1 MHRHPAPD
9 PADAARA
16 VAGPTRRTLLQG
28 AAAVAGAGVV
38 LAACGG
44 GGDSESRPV
53 RAALQLSP
61 LFPVKS
67 PHVVAGIPTRLP
79 FAVTNS
85 RNVPQSLPVQQVVFN
100 LEVDGNEVV
109 GSVTAPVRSDG
120 VPYPY
125 LPASLTFPEPGI
137 YDVVARVGNER
148 VSVSVQ
154 AYERTEVG
162 PPQVGE
168 ALPPV
173 DTPTT
178 LKSLQVSPVCSHVP
192 PCGLHEFSLAQ
203 LIGRGRPL
211 AVVLAAP
218 AFATTEADR
227 TMLDLVLEAIPEHPD
242 VVVLHSEV
250 YKNPK
255 DVRRLSEAALAPLAD
270 AYNMNYAPALFITNG
285 AGVLVARAD
294 TIIDRVELSD
304 LLNQAK

>member
-1 MHRHPAPD
+1 MHRHPAPV
-9 PADAARA
+9 PADEPRA
-16 VAGPTRRTLLQG
+16 VAGPSRRTLLQG
-28 AAAVAGAGVV
+28 AAVAAGAGLV
-38 LAACGG
+38 LTACGG
-44 GGDSESRPV
+44 GESESRPV
-53 RAALQLSP
+53 PSTLQLSP

-67 PHVVAGIPTRLP
+67 PHVVAGTPVRLP

-85 RNVPQSLPVQQVVFN
+85 RNVPQSLPVPQAVFN
-100 LEVDGNEVV
+100 IEVDGNEVA

-125 LPASLTFPEPGI
+125 LPATLTFPEPGV

-154 AYERTEVG
+154 AYDRTEVG

-178 LKSLQVSPVCSHVP
+178 LRSLQVSPVCSHVP

-203 LIGRGRPL
+203 LVGRGRPV

-218 AFATTEADR
+218 AFATTDADR
-227 TMLDLVLEAIPEHPD
+227 TMLDLVLEAVPQHPD
-242 VVVLHSEV
+242 VVFLHSEV

-255 DVRRLSEAALAPLAD
+255 DVRRLSEAAMAPLTD
-270 AYNMNYAPALFITNG
+270 AYKMKYAPALFITNS
-285 AGVLVARAD
+285 AGIVVARAD
-294 TIIDRVELSD
+294 TVVDRVELSD

>member
-1 MHRHPAPD
+1 MHRHPAPV
-9 PADAARA
+9 PADEPRA
-16 VAGPTRRTLLQG
+16 VAGPSRRTLLQG
-28 AAAVAGAGVV
+28 AAFAAGAGLV
-38 LAACGG
+38 LTACGG
-44 GGDSESRPV
+44 GSSVSRPV
-53 RAALQLSP
+53 PATRQLSP

-67 PHVVAGIPTRLP
+67 PHVVAGTPVRLP

-85 RNVPQSLPVQQVVFN
+85 RNVPQSLPVPQAVFN
-100 LEVDGNEVV
+100 LEVDGNEVA

-125 LPASLTFPEPGI
+125 LPATLTFPEPGV

-148 VSVSVQ
+148 LSVSVQ
-154 AYERTEVG
+154 AYDRTEVG

-178 LKSLQVSPVCSHVP
+178 LRSLQVSPVCSHVP

-203 LIGRGRPL
+203 VVGRGRPV

-218 AFATTEADR
+218 AFATTDADR
-227 TMLDLVLEAIPEHPD
+227 TMLDLVLEAVPQHPD

-255 DVRRLSEAALAPLAD
+255 DVNRLSQAAMAPLTD
-270 AYNMNYAPALFITNG
+270 AYKMKYAPALFITNS
-285 AGVLVARAD
+285 AGIVVARAD
-294 TIIDRVELSD
+294 TVVDRVELSD

>member
-1 MHRHPAPD
+1 MHRHSAPD

-16 VAGPTRRTLLQG
+16 AAGPSRRILLQG
-28 AAAVAGAGVV
+28 AAAAAGAGLV

-44 GGDSESRPV
+44 GESESRPV
-53 RAALQLSP
+53 LAALQLSP

-85 RNVPQSLPVQQVVFN
+85 RNVPQALPVQQVVFS
-100 LEVDGNEVV
+100 LEVDGNEVG

-125 LPASLTFPEPGI
+125 LPATLTLPEPGI
-137 YDVVARVGNER
+137 YDVVARIGNER
-148 VSVSVQ
+148 VSVTVQ

-178 LKSLQVSPVCSHVP
+178 LRSLEVSPVCSHVP

-203 LIGRGRPL
+203 LVGRGRPV

-218 AFATTEADR
+218 AFATTDADR
-227 TMLDLVLEAIPEHPD
+227 TMLDLVLEAVPQHPD

-294 TIIDRVELSD
+294 TLVDRVELSD

>member
-1 MHRHPAPD
+1 MHRHPAPVAAD
-9 PADAARA
+9 GLHAPAGPSRRA
-16 VAGPTRRTLLQG
+16 VLQG
-28 AAAVAGAGVV
+28 AAVAAGAG
-38 LAACGG
+38 LALSACGG
-44 GGDSESRPV
+44 GESESRPV
-53 RAALQLSP
+53 PATLQLSP

-67 PHVVAGIPTRLP
+67 PHVVAGTPVRLP

-85 RNVPQSLPVQQVVFN
+85 RNVPQSLPVQQAVFN
-100 LEVDGNEVV
+100 LEVDGDEVA

-125 LPASLTFPEPGI
+125 LPATLTFPAPGV

-173 DTPTT
+173 DTPTM
-178 LKSLQVSPVCSHVP
+178 LRSLQVSPVCSHVP

-203 LIGRGRPL
+203 LVGRGRPV
-211 AVVLAAP
+211 AVVLASP
-218 AFATTEADR
+218 AFATTDADR
-227 TMLDLVLEAIPEHPD
+227 TMLDLVIEAVPQHPD

-255 DVRRLSEAALAPLAD
+255 DVRRLSEAAMAPLTD
-270 AYNMNYAPALFITNG
+270 AYKMKYAPALFVTNS
-285 AGVLVARAD
+285 AGIVVARAD
-294 TIIDRVELSD
+294 TVVDRVELSD
-304 LLNQAK
+304 LLNQAT

>member
-1 MHRHPAPD
+1 MHRHPAPV
-9 PADAARA
+9 PADEPRA
-16 VAGPTRRTLLQG
+16 VAGPSRRTLLQG
-28 AAAVAGAGVV
+28 AAVAAGAGLV
-38 LAACGG
+38 LTACGG
-44 GGDSESRPV
+44 GESESRPV
-53 RAALQLSP
+53 PSTLQLSP

-67 PHVVAGIPTRLP
+67 PHVVAGTPVRLP

-85 RNVPQSLPVQQVVFN
+85 RNVPQSLPVPQAVFN
-100 LEVDGNEVV
+100 IEVDGNEVA

-125 LPASLTFPEPGI
+125 LPATLTFPEPGV

-154 AYERTEVG
+154 AYDRTEVG

-178 LKSLQVSPVCSHVP
+178 LRSLQVSPVCSHVP

-203 LIGRGRPL
+203 LVGRGRPV

-218 AFATTEADR
+218 AFATTDADR
-227 TMLDLVLEAIPEHPD
+227 TMLDLVLEAVPQHPD
-242 VVVLHSEV
+242 VVFLHSEV

-255 DVRRLSEAALAPLAD
+255 DVRRLSEAAMAPLTD
-270 AYNMNYAPALFITNG
+270 AYKMKYAPALFITNS
-285 AGVLVARAD
+285 AGIVVARAD
-294 TIIDRVELSD
+294 TVVDRVELSD
-304 LLNQAK
+304 LLNQAR

>member
-9 PADAARA
+9 PADATRA
-16 VAGPTRRTLLQG
+16 AAGPSRRSLLQG
-28 AAAVAGAGVV
+28 AAAAAGAGLV

-44 GGDSESRPV
+44 GESESRPV
-53 RAALQLSP
+53 PAALQLSP

-85 RNVPQSLPVQQVVFN
+85 RNVPQSLPVQQVVFS
-100 LEVDGNEVV
+100 LEVDGNEVG
-109 GSVTAPVRSDG
+109 GSATAPVRSDG

-125 LPASLTFPEPGI
+125 LPATLTFPAPGI
-137 YDVVARVGNER
+137 YDVVARIGNER
-148 VSVSVQ
+148 VAVSVQ

-178 LKSLQVSPVCSHVP
+178 LRSLEVSPVCSHVP

-203 LIGRGRPL
+203 LVGRGRPV

-218 AFATTEADR
+218 AFAATDADR
-227 TMLDLVLEAIPEHPD
+227 TMLDLVLEAVPQYPD

-255 DVRRLSEAALAPLAD
+255 DVRRLSEAALAPLTD
-270 AYNMNYAPALFITNG
+270 AYKMKYAPALFITNS

-294 TIIDRVELSD
+294 TVVDRVELSD
-304 LLNQAK
+304 LLKQAK

>member
-1 MHRHPAPD
+1 MHRHPAPV
-9 PADAARA
+9 PADEPRA
-16 VAGPTRRTLLQG
+16 VAGPSRRTLLQG
-28 AAAVAGAGVV
+28 AAVAAGAG
-38 LAACGG
+38 LALTACGG
-44 GGDSESRPV
+44 GESESRPV
-53 RAALQLSP
+53 PSTLQLSP

-67 PHVVAGIPTRLP
+67 PHVVAGTPVRLP

-85 RNVPQSLPVQQVVFN
+85 RNVPQSLPVPQAVFN
-100 LEVDGNEVV
+100 IEVDGNEVA

-125 LPASLTFPEPGI
+125 LPATLTFPEPGV

-154 AYERTEVG
+154 AYDRTEVG

-178 LKSLQVSPVCSHVP
+178 LRSLQVSPVCSHVP

-203 LIGRGRPL
+203 LVGRGRPV

-218 AFATTEADR
+218 AFATTDADR
-227 TMLDLVLEAIPEHPD
+227 TMLDLVLEAVPQHPD
-242 VVVLHSEV
+242 VVFLHSEV

-255 DVRRLSEAALAPLAD
+255 DVRRLSEAAMAPLTD
-270 AYNMNYAPALFITNG
+270 AYKMKYAPALFITNS
-285 AGVLVARAD
+285 AGIVVARAD
-294 TIIDRVELSD
+294 TVVDRVELSD

>member
-1 MHRHPAPD
+1 MHRHPEEPGQ
-9 PADAARA
+9 PADQRGGQPSRRA
-16 VAGPTRRTLLQG
+16 LLGG
-28 AAAVAGAGVV
+28 AAATAGAGLV
-38 LAACGG
+38 LAACGSG
-44 GGDSESRPV
+44 TSVSRPV
-53 RAALQLSP
+53 PASQLLAP
-61 LFPVKS
+61 LFPIKS
-67 PHVVAGIPTRLP
+67 PHVVAGTPTRLP

-100 LEVDGNEVV
+100 LEVDGNEVA

-125 LPASLTFPEPGI
+125 VPATLTFPEPGV
-137 YDVVARVGNER
+137 YDVVAEVGGTRVA
-148 VSVSVQ
+148 VPVQ

-168 ALPPV
+168 PLPPV

-178 LKSLQVSPVCSHVP
+178 LRPLQVSPVCSHVP

-203 LIGRGRPL
+203 VVGRGRPV

-218 AFATTEADR
+218 AFAATDADR
-227 TMLDLVLEAIPEHPD
+227 TMLDLVLEAVPQHPD

-255 DVRRLSEAALAPLAD
+255 DVRRLSDAAVAPLTD
-270 AYNMNYAPALFITNG
+270 AYKMKYAPALFVANA

-294 TIIDRVELSD
+294 TVVDRVELAD

>member
-9 PADAARA
+9 PDGDARA
-16 VAGPTRRTLLQG
+16 VTGPSRRTLLQG
-28 AAAVAGAGVV
+28 AAVAAGAG
-38 LAACGG
+38 LALTACGG
-44 GGDSESRPV
+44 GESESRPV
-53 RAALQLSP
+53 PAALQLSP

-67 PHVVAGIPTRLP
+67 PHVVAGTPTRLP

-85 RNVPQSLPVQQVVFN
+85 RNVPQSLPVQQAVFN

-125 LPASLTFPEPGI
+125 LPATLTFPEPGV
-137 YDVVARVGNER
+137 YDVVARVGNDR
-148 VSVSVQ
+148 LSVAVQ
-154 AYERTEVG
+154 AYDRTEVG

-178 LKSLQVSPVCSHVP
+178 LRSLEVSPVCSHVP
-192 PCGLHEFSLAQ
+192 ACGLHEFSLAQ
-203 LIGRGRPL
+203 LVGRGRPV

-218 AFATTEADR
+218 AFATTDADR
-227 TMLDLVLEAIPEHPD
+227 TMLDLVLEAVPQHPE

-255 DVRRLSEAALAPLAD
+255 DVRRLSEAAMAPLTD
-270 AYNMNYAPALFITNG
+270 AYKMKYAPALFITNS
-285 AGVLVARAD
+285 AGILVARAD
-294 TIIDRVELSD
+294 TVVDRVELSD
-304 LLNQAK
+304 LLNLAK